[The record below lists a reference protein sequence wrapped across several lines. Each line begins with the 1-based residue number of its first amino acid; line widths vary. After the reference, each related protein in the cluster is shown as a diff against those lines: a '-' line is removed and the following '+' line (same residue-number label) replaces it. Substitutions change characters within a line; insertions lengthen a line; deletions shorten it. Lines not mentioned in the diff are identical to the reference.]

1 MVEGEEASQVAA
13 LGGEGGLR
21 LAGDLDNQRAGPSL
35 SGSFRG
41 SNGGW
46 NVMGWIIWQ
55 YEGGV

>member
-35 SGSFRG
+35 SGSFSRQQWRLERYG
-41 SNGGW
+41 MDYLA
-46 NVMGWIIWQ
+46 V
-55 YEGGV
+55 